1 MAGGYIIDPATG
13 QAGVQT
19 ASGGFLPL
27 PMSPDQLSAAGLPG
41 PPGAPQAPQA
51 GPDLRLADNTAP
63 TDPKTWGD
71 AIPSM
76 PAPTQQQS
84 VADIRAKLM
93 PQQPLPPPVG
103 NEHATA
109 PQQPGW
115 MPTGQGAPAAR
126 PGADPSELARPGPSG
141 QPGAG
146 GQAQSGGDINDP
158 LVRQAMAEAMQRPG
172 GGGGPRGLGVAGE
185 TRKYQTFENPG
196 GDPARVAAAQEALGA
211 SDKYGEELAKSL
223 NIRQQQAYEA
233 TQGEYAARA
242 GQMAA
247 QQQRFD
253 DQQRM
258 LQDYQGKRDAVM
270 QEAAQ
275 MKAPQMEDY
284 WKSRGTLAN
293 VMTGVSIALGGALQG
308 LRGGQ
313 NPGLEMSNQSIDRWI
328 NSQQEAYKR
337 AEGRVTDA
345 DNQYAKM
352 VQTFGNENLAA
363 AHLREQAWTVR
374 DGMLKSYAEKIGTPS
389 ALEAYNQA
397 MLQTE
402 AQRAQLQAQNSQGAQ
417 VDIEQKLSMQGG
429 AGGGKPKGVLDMLR
443 AGAEA
448 KKLKDELAGE
458 GKEPGRAIEGGKIDD
473 VTSAI
478 NTIDAAGEIK
488 KHVSALGY
496 ADSDTDDP
504 LSGGYD
510 YVKNSIPGTQGKR
523 TVQDLDR
530 ATVNLARGIQQ
541 TLGKSDNDAILADKM
556 AAGGGSGRQRV
567 QAAMAAE
574 KRATAKIQDT
584 LAGMTPDQKNAF
596 IKALPADR
604 RQRVLDIVGSS
615 QSQAPATSERPF

>member
-41 PPGAPQAPQA
+41 PPGTPPAPDA
-51 GPDLRLADNTAP
+51 GPDMRLAYNTPP
-63 TDPKTWGD
+63 TDPKAWGD

-76 PAPTQQQS
+76 PPPTQQQQVS
-84 VADIRAKLM
+84 DIRAKLM
-93 PQQPLPPPVG
+93 PQQPPAPPAS
-103 NEHATA
+103 NEHASK
-109 PQQPGW
+109 PQGPGW
-115 MPTGQGAPAAR
+115 MPTGQGQPAPRAAV
-126 PGADPSELARPGPSG
+126 DPSELARPGTGGGAAPGQQQSG
-141 QPGAG
+141 
-146 GQAQSGGDINDP
+146 GGDINDP
-158 LVRQAMAEAMQRPG
+158 LVRQAMAEAMRQP

-185 TRKYQTFENPG
+185 TRKFQTFENPG
-196 GDPARVAAAQEALGA
+196 GDPAKVAAAQEALGA

-233 TQGEYAARA
+233 QQAEFAARS

-247 QQQRFD
+247 QQQRFE
-253 DQQRM
+253 QQQNM
-258 LQDYQGKRDAVM
+258 LQDYQAKRDAFV
-270 QEAAQ
+270 QQAAQ
-275 MKAPQMEDY
+275 LKTPQMEDY
-284 WKSRGTLAN
+284 WGSRSTFAN
-293 VMTGVSIALGGALQG
+293 VMTGLSIALGGALQG

-328 NSQQEAYKR
+328 NAQQEDYRR
-337 AEGRVTDA
+337 AQGRVTDA
-345 DNQYAKM
+345 DNQFAKA
-352 VQTFGNENLAA
+352 VQMFGSENLAA
-363 AHLREQAWTVR
+363 SHLREQAWGVR

-389 ALEAYNQA
+389 ALEAYNNA

-402 AQRAQLQAQNSQGAQ
+402 AQRAALAAQNSQGAA

-458 GKEPGRAIEGGKIDD
+458 GKEPSRAIEGGKVDD

-478 NTIDAAGEIK
+478 NTIDAAQEIK
-488 KHVSALGY
+488 KHVDSLGY
-496 ADSDTDDP
+496 SESDTDDP
-504 LSGGYD
+504 LAGPVD
-510 YVKNSIPGTQGKR
+510 YVTKNLPGTQTKR
-523 TVQDLDR
+523 TAQDLER
-530 ATVNLARGIQQ
+530 ATNNLARGIQQ
-541 TLGKSDNDAILADKM
+541 TLGKSDNDAKLADQM
-556 AAGGGSGRQRV
+556 AAGGGSGRQRI
-567 QAAMAAE
+567 QAAIAAE

-596 IKALPADR
+596 IKALPEDR
-604 RQRVLDIVGSS
+604 RQRVLQIVQSS
-615 QSQAPATSERPF
+615 AGQAPATSERPF